1 MSKGTARVQTLGTCQ
16 GAEADLVALTK
27 LHVSTELL
35 EAFVGI
41 LITRV
46 NDPSV
51 CLHKDSGTKVVLRMP
66 PVAGASALATG
77 AKDALV
83 QTIEELAVLNGL
95 DVLAL
100 PFRLLGLALEERVN

>member
-1 MSKGTARVQTLGTCQ
+1 
-16 GAEADLVALTK
+16 
-27 LHVSTELL
+27 
-35 EAFVGI
+35 
-41 LITRV
+41 
-46 NDPSV
+46 
-51 CLHKDSGTKVVLRMP
+51 MP